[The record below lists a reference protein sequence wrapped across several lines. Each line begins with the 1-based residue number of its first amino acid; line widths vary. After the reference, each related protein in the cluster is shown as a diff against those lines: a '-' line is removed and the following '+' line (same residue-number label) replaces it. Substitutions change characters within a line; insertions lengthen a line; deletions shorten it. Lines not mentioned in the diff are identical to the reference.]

1 MEKGHRVIVHHAYRL
16 QVVRLGIG
24 PNAVLQ

>member
-1 MEKGHRVIVHHAYRL
+1 MEKGHRVVVDHAYLL

>member
-1 MEKGHRVIVHHAYRL
+1 MEKGHRVIVDHAYRL

-24 PNAVLQ
+24 PSAVLQ

>member
-1 MEKGHRVIVHHAYRL
+1 MEKRHRVIVHQAYRL

-24 PNAVLQ
+24 PSAVLQ

>member
-1 MEKGHRVIVHHAYRL
+1 MEKGHWVIMHQAYRL

-24 PNAVLQ
+24 PSAVLQ